1 MDLSVSFEELLAL
14 YHSMLRI
21 RRVEEALAE
30 RYQEQEM
37 RCPVHLCVGQEAV
50 AAGVCLALRKTDT
63 VYSNHRA
70 HGHYLAKGGDLNR
83 LVAELYGRSTGCT
96 GGYGGS
102 MHLVDKAAGFMGC
115 TPIVGGTVPLAV
127 GSAWAHRLR
136 KQANVTV
143 VFFGDG
149 CFEEGVTHESMNFA
163 ALKKLPVIFVCENNQ
178 LSVCTPLK
186 ERQPERPIHLVAK
199 AHGWN
204 TWSGDGN
211 DAAAVFRA
219 ARQAAALARKGN
231 GPQFLEFSVDRWKEH
246 CGPNDEDRL
255 PDRCPVMPLEE
266 KLLMEKIL
274 DRETLKKIN
283 LEIDKEIN
291 SAFQF
296 ALSSPEP
303 DAGDLRQKVYAD

>member
-127 GSAWAHRLR
+127 GSAW
-136 KQANVTV
+136 
-143 VFFGDG
+143 
-149 CFEEGVTHESMNFA
+149 
-163 ALKKLPVIFVCENNQ
+163 
-178 LSVCTPLK
+178 
-186 ERQPERPIHLVAK
+186 
-199 AHGWN
+199 
-204 TWSGDGN
+204 
-211 DAAAVFRA
+211 
-219 ARQAAALARKGN
+219 
-231 GPQFLEFSVDRWKEH
+231 
-246 CGPNDEDRL
+246 
-255 PDRCPVMPLEE
+255 
-266 KLLMEKIL
+266 
-274 DRETLKKIN
+274 
-283 LEIDKEIN
+283 
-291 SAFQF
+291 
-296 ALSSPEP
+296 
-303 DAGDLRQKVYAD
+303 